1 MKAEEKQ
8 QLIYGGL
15 CWVAFAVILLALVD
29 GRTWVAALDR
39 LGYQLTQ
46 PTTAGKTAIFRVL
59 TRFGDPV
66 NLQITTLFLMVFLW
80 WRKKISDSLWY
91 GALNFIGYTLVI
103 LVKYTIIRPRPSAR
117 LVKIG
122 GYSFP
127 SGHTFATTVFALTIV
142 ALLAPRLKRRWQR
155 WLLTLV
161 AVFFII
167 LIMYSRVYLRA
178 HYASDV
184 TAGLLL
190 AAGWWLIANAERH
203 RCGEWLVKPIIGYF
217 E

>member
-15 CWVAFAVILLALVD
+15 CWLAFIIILLALVD
-29 GRTWVAALDR
+29 GRTWITTLDHF
-39 LGYQLTQ
+39 GYQLTQ
-46 PTTAGKTAIFRVL
+46 PTMPGKTTFFRIF
-59 TRFGDPV
+59 TKFGDPV
-66 NLQITTLFLMVFLW
+66 NLQIITLVLMVFLW
-80 WRKKISDSLWY
+80 WRKRISDSLWY

-103 LVKYTIIRPRPSAR
+103 LVKYTVTRPRPSAR
-117 LVKIG
+117 LVKIS

-127 SGHTFATTVFALTIV
+127 SGHTFATTVFVLTIV
-142 ALLAPRLKRRWQR
+142 ALLTPVLKQRWQR
-155 WLLTLV
+155 WLLALV
-161 AVFFII
+161 AAFFII

-190 AAGWWLIANAERH
+190 AAGWWLITNAERH
-203 RCGEWLVKPIIGYF
+203 RCGEWLVKPLTYYF
-217 E
+217 D